1 MSSLMKYELH
11 DIGSLLQVCGGE
23 EVGEKRAR

>member
-11 DIGSLLQVCGGE
+11 IGSLLQVCGGE